1 MKRKIH
7 HLLLLTLGILLA
19 ACSRTSLS
27 SPEPERLAP
36 TTLLVYMIAD
46 NTLGTIWH
54 SDTADLDEMLAAA
67 RSGALRDGSR
77 LLVYYNRPGT
87 ASGLP
92 PQLLEITRSGIQVR
106 KTYPDDTSVSSLD
119 TLRMAQVFDDMRTEA
134 PARGYGLVLWS
145 HADGW
150 KTSSRASSLSS
161 PVRRAFGDDRG
172 NSINIPALARVL
184 QPQHFRYLYFDCCLM
199 GNIETIYELR
209 DAAPLI
215 VASPTELGI
224 DGMPYHQNLRLLLR
238 TTPDLVSA
246 ARNTFNYYLNAP
258 DPADRTCQIA
268 LYRTA
273 ALPRL
278 AEISRQIYSRVTSI
292 PAPSQPLQ
300 PLTRTYP
307 RLWSYDMDDVIA
319 HLAQSA
325 APDLLAQ
332 WRDALAD
339 LIPYSATTTYAIGL
353 STPIARYCG
362 IGAYLP
368 TTPTA
373 LAWGGYMQTAWWRD
387 VASAAPVYATY
398 Q

>member
-7 HLLLLTLGILLA
+7 HLLLLTVGILLA
-19 ACSRTSLS
+19 ACSHTAT
-27 SPEPERLAP
+27 PEPERPAP

-119 TLRMAQVFDDMRTEA
+119 TLRMAQVFDDMRAEA
-134 PARGYGLVLWS
+134 PAQGYGLVLWS

-150 KTSSRASSLSS
+150 KTSSRSLSS
-161 PVRRAFGDDRG
+161 PQRRSFGDDRG
-172 NSINIPALARVL
+172 TSINIPALARVL

-238 TTPDLVSA
+238 STPDLVSA

-278 AEISRQIYSRVTSI
+278 AEISRQLYSRLNTL
-292 PAPSQPLQ
+292 PALSTPLQ

-307 RLWSYDMDDVIA
+307 RLWSYDMDDIMNLIA
-319 HLAQSA
+319 LSTSS
-325 APDLLAQ
+325 PDLLAQ
-332 WRDALAD
+332 WREALAE

-353 STPIARYCG
+353 STPINRYCG

-368 TTPTA
+368 TSPTA

-387 VASAAPVYATY
+387 VVSAAPLYATY